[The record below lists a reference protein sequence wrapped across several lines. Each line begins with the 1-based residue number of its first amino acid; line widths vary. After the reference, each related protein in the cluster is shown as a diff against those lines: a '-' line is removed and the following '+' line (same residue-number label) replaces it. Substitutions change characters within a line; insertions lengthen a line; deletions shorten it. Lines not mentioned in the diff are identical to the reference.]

1 MIFDSLLGNNEVTCI
16 RFPFNKGAIL
26 KNLCVSQLCIAIIKQ
41 LPYEE
46 VTDLTYGDVSRL
58 QHILAELFVGERD
71 HISRNSFIFLIKI
84 FNI

>member
-46 VTDLTYGDVSRL
+46 VTDLTYGDV
-58 QHILAELFVGERD
+58 
-71 HISRNSFIFLIKI
+71 
-84 FNI
+84 NI